1 MSSTII
7 ETRKNE
13 DEGKDSFVSVIIPVY
28 NDRKALRRCLKALEN
43 QTYPGDCYEV
53 VVVDNNSDEPMEG
66 LVADYDHAVAAFE
79 EKQGSYTARN
89 RGVEVASGDI
99 FAFTDADCIPEPKWL
114 EEGVSSLLELGGK
127 GVVGGRVEYQFQSP
141 GRPKPV
147 ELVEEVMFL
156 DQEGSVHR
164 RNFAVTANMLTF
176 RRTFDIV
183 GLFNEALRS
192 GGDMEW
198 GQRAHQEGVEIVYT
212 PSACVQHPTRGSIRA
227 LQKKLRRVTRGQ
239 RDLRAQR
246 GRGVKA
252 FLLDVLELAVPPI
265 RTLLGIMSDSRV
277 ESLKRTQAVFLLLYF
292 RLWRMM
298 EMIRLGP

>member
-1 MSSTII
+1 
-7 ETRKNE
+7 
-13 DEGKDSFVSVIIPVY
+13 
-28 NDRKALRRCLKALEN
+28 
-43 QTYPGDCYEV
+43 
-53 VVVDNNSDEPMEG
+53 
-66 LVADYDHAVAAFE
+66 
-79 EKQGSYTARN
+79 
-89 RGVEVASGDI
+89 
-99 FAFTDADCIPEPKWL
+99 
-114 EEGVSSLLELGGK
+114 
-127 GVVGGRVEYQFQSP
+127 
-141 GRPKPV
+141 
-147 ELVEEVMFL
+147 
-156 DQEGSVHR
+156 
-164 RNFAVTANMLTF
+164 
-176 RRTFDIV
+176 
-183 GLFNEALRS
+183 
-192 GGDMEW
+192 MEW